1 MYVKK
6 SEYARTVKR
15 NEELEDQAICQ
26 YDLIKGLL
34 KDIKNLKER
43 LSKYEK
49 LYEHNI
55 SEEWEPDLYEDVWDD
70 ELIYEEWLYD

>member
-15 NEELEDQAICQ
+15 NEELEEQAICQ
-26 YDLIKGLL
+26 YDLIKKLLNENKEL
-34 KDIKNLKER
+34 KDR

-49 LYEHNI
+49 QYKHSLSI
-55 SEEWEPDLYEDVWDD
+55 EWEPDLYEDVK
-70 ELIYEEWLYD
+70 